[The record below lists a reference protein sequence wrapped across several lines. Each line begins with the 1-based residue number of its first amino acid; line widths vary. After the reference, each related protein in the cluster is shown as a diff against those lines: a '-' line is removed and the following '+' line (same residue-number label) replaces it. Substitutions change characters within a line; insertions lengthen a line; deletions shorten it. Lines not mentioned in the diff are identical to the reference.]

1 MRSDVLTER
10 FSEIQMDKLL
20 EEEEQQKGK
29 LDDTLV
35 RQGRYLIE
43 VQANDDDLAAVG

>member
-1 MRSDVLTER
+1 MRSDVLTEE
-10 FSEIQMDKLL
+10 FEIRMDKLL

-35 RQGRYLIE
+35 RPGQVPDRGPGQRRR
-43 VQANDDDLAAVG
+43 LAAAG